1 VHGAVAASRAR
12 CAARGLDPE
21 ADAPT
26 GLSADALE
34 QERARHPLAPL
45 LPVVRRLLVDA
56 AVEEDLVVAVTD
68 AAGCLLWV
76 EGHPGTRRRAERIHF
91 EGGARW
97 DEASAGTNAP
107 ALALALDAG
116 VRVHAAEH
124 WARPVQPFSCSA
136 APVHDP
142 RTGVLLGALDVT
154 GDGRAATATALAL
167 VRATALAVEGELLV
181 RAQRLPA
188 GRPVLRLLGAQPP
201 TLVAGGAATRLSL
214 RHAELLLLLAEHPE
228 GLWAD
233 ALAGLLSGRDLDPV
247 TVRAELSRLR
257 RALPAGLLDAKP
269 YRLCQSPDS
278 DVSEVRRLLDAGRV
292 ADALDAY
299 AGPLLPRSDAPGVVR
314 LREELA
320 AEVRAAVLDAG
331 ELALV
336 LRWLGTPDGA
346 DDLPAWQAVAAGE
359 PVGVQRARGA
369 ARARLL
375 DGRLGAGA
383 PAVRPGTLR
392 G

>member
-1 VHGAVAASRAR
+1 
-12 CAARGLDPE
+12 
-21 ADAPT
+21 
-26 GLSADALE
+26 
-34 QERARHPLAPL
+34 
-45 LPVVRRLLVDA
+45 
-56 AVEEDLVVAVTD
+56 
-68 AAGCLLWV
+68 
-76 EGHPGTRRRAERIHF
+76 
-91 EGGARW
+91 
-97 DEASAGTNAP
+97 
-107 ALALALDAG
+107 

-383 PAVRPGTLR
+383 PAVRAGTLR